1 MTSTATRITVPSLY
15 AGIIAPPGAVR
26 IRRHAHQRPRWWE
39 WMEYRKIRCP
49 AGHHL
54 PNDYEV
60 DEEGSAR
67 LRCNQPM
74 TGERGGCGLWVWT
87 TRMRGSGHFVIE
99 ITERDFTQLARL
111 KDASERLN
119 YLGIFRQWSNVP

>member
-1 MTSTATRITVPSLY
+1 
-15 AGIIAPPGAVR
+15 
-26 IRRHAHQRPRWWE
+26 
-39 WMEYRKIRCP
+39 
-49 AGHHL
+49 
-54 PNDYEV
+54 
-60 DEEGSAR
+60 
-67 LRCNQPM
+67 M